1 MFKGEGVLAKL
12 VAELMILRIAMLKC
26 VLPVLLGLVLAAC
39 QGALMPSPK
48 FALEELTVVQGEVRV
63 PYAQAIAPVP
73 PARFYQKTL
82 HVHDHVW
89 TGHLTS
95 STKWLE
101 PYDFDH
107 DENLS
112 TAEMTQAWLV
122 RTYVW
127 VTGREIPP
135 QAIATSEGRA
145 FGVALSPEAES
156 RLRFKIDELVA
167 GGGALGREVKAA
179 MEAAEKINPD
189 LFDPNG
195 APFVRQ

>member
-1 MFKGEGVLAKL
+1 
-12 VAELMILRIAMLKC
+12 MLKC
-26 VLPVLLGLVLAAC
+26 VSPVLLGLVLTAC
-39 QGALMPSPK
+39 QGVLTPPPK

-73 PARFYQKTL
+73 PARPYQKKL
-82 HVHDHVW
+82 PVHDHVW
-89 TGHLTS
+89 SGHLTS

-135 QAIATSEGRA
+135 QAIMTPQGRA
-145 FGVALSPEAES
+145 FGVALNREAES
-156 RLRFKIDELVA
+156 RLRFKIDKLAAEN
-167 GGGALGREVKAA
+167 GALGQDVAA
-179 MEAAEKINPD
+179 TLKAAEKINPD
-189 LFDPNG
+189 LFDPNPG
-195 APFVRQ
+195 PFSRR